1 MLWRGREGEKE
12 GSDGERYIQREVL
25 EFHKQILL
33 LPLLFSTASLG
44 AVVYL
49 EMQEGDGE
57 GKNTP
62 AEDIFIQHGTEEP
75 PPGGLACFSI
85 RIGCSLFF
93 FFFSRAEPSGFVKK
107 LKVPHHARFT
117 GSLFSND
124 LASLSPVKKMEMKT

>member
-1 MLWRGREGEKE
+1 MLWRAREGEKE

-33 LPLLFSTASLG
+33 LLLLPLLYSTASLG

-49 EMQEGDGE
+49 ETQEGDGE

-62 AEDIFIQHGTEEP
+62 AEDIFIQHGAEEP

-85 RIGCSLFF
+85 LIGCSFF
-93 FFFSRAEPSGFVKK
+93 VFFHAPNLQGL
-107 LKVPHHARFT
+107 LK
-117 GSLFSND
+117 N
-124 LASLSPVKKMEMKT
+124 

>member
-1 MLWRGREGEKE
+1 M
-12 GSDGERYIQREVL
+12 
-25 EFHKQILL
+25 HKQILLLL

-49 EMQEGDGE
+49 ETQEGDGE

-62 AEDIFIQHGTEEP
+62 AEDIFIQHGAEEP
-75 PPGGLACFSI
+75 PPGGLACFSVL
-85 RIGCSLFF
+85 IGCSFG
-93 FFFSRAEPSGFVKK
+93 FFSLAEPSGFVKK

-124 LASLSPVKKMEMKT
+124 LVSLSPVKKMEMKT